1 MIGTEKKIFDVPS
14 LDDMPTGYRDLRTL
28 LQLEAIN
35 ISEKRLI
42 IQNKLLLYSGIQ
54 NSSIENINSSNE
66 RRIEIY
72 EEFVK
77 YGLPYIETEEEKKP
91 KNDLQSL
98 IDEYK
103 RLFMPEETKQEP

>member
-1 MIGTEKKIFDVPS
+1 LIGTEKKIFDVPS

-77 YGLPYIETEEEKKP
+77 YGLPYIETEEEKKHEQILRTIQTH
-91 KNDLQSL
+91 KKD
-98 IDEYK
+98 IA
-103 RLFMPEETKQEP
+103 F